1 MSGIVLSSS
10 VRQNL
15 LSLQSTAD
23 LLATTQNRLST
34 GKKVNT
40 ALDNPTNYFT
50 AASLDNRASDINNL
64 LDGIGNGVQVLQ
76 AANTG
81 LTSLQKLVDS
91 AKSVATQ
98 ALQAT
103 VGYSTKSSVSVTI
116 NGATANN
123 LLGTGAPIDGSVNGA
138 NEVNN
143 QAVVYSAS
151 TGVGTAIAGTN
162 QTAFVSGAAT
172 LGGQLFS
179 GSATNASGTTLLS
192 GLTDSSGTPQGIANN
207 DTITINGKTIT
218 FQTGAAALAGSGT
231 AYTLGIGS
239 NLNALASALDTLQG
253 NTGTGSVASTVTG
266 GKIQLNSGVA
276 ANLSISGSTGVLA
289 NLGLTGSTTATR
301 TGGVTNTAA
310 VTTGSTLLSGIQVPG
325 GADGLTSGL
334 TTADYLIVNNKTI
347 TFNAG
352 TTTTGSIAG
361 NNLSIGIGAG
371 STADIDALRGYI
383 SAATGGST
391 TVSGGK
397 LNLTTSTTADI
408 SLAGSLSGTL
418 TKLGL
423 SGAATTTVTRTAA
436 ATPAITSSTLLSGA
450 STGTSDSLGTAFGI
464 GDTITVNG
472 QNLTFTAAGTG
483 VSDGTHIQISDTV
496 GNLLTKVDVLSGN
509 TGVGSVPSTVSGGHV
524 TLHTGVASDLSISS
538 SNTAAFASLGFS
550 APVSQTRGVGP
561 SQLNG
566 LTLSFAST
574 GGGTATNLTFGTSP
588 GQVATLNDLNNQL
601 ASNNLQATLA
611 SNGTLTITTSNDAAS
626 STIGA
631 ITGTAAA
638 PGGLFNGLPVVAP
651 VVDANASSTRNNLV
665 TQYNNILNQITT
677 TAQDASFNGVNLLS
691 GDTLK
696 LTFNE
701 TGKSTLSIPGVNF
714 NAAGLGLATLNT
726 GDFKDNDSV
735 NTVVAG
741 LASASNTLR
750 SQASSFG
757 SNLSIVQI
765 RQDFSKN
772 LINVLQTGS
781 SNLTLAD
788 TNEEAANSQALSTR
802 QSIAVS
808 ALALANQSQQSV
820 LQLLR

>member
-81 LTSLQKLVDS
+81 ISSLQKLVDS

-116 NGATANN
+116 NGATSDN

-138 NEVNN
+138 NATNN

-151 TGVGTAIAGTN
+151 TGIGTVIAGTN
-162 QTAFVSGAAT
+162 QTAYSDATSVGSAATASSFTAYTSTAAT
-172 LGGQLFS
+172 LGGQLYS
-179 GSATNASGTTLLS
+179 ASATNATGSTLLS
-192 GLTDSSGTPQGIANN
+192 GLTDSSGVAQGIANN

-218 FQTGAAALAGSGT
+218 FQTGAAALAGSGN
-231 AYTLGIGS
+231 AYTLGIG
-239 NLNALASALDTLQG
+239 NDLDTLAAALDTLQG
-253 NTGTGSVASTVTG
+253 NTGGGSVASTVTG
-266 GKIQLNSGVA
+266 GQIQLNSGVA
-276 ANLSISGSTGVLA
+276 ADLAVSGSAGVLA
-289 NLGLTGSTTATR
+289 NLGLSGSTTATR
-301 TGGVTNTAA
+301 GGHVA
-310 VTTGSTLLSGIQVPG
+310 TTPALAGSTLLSGTATSSNSVLSTAFQANDTITVNGQTLTFQASGASGANQINITDDVTTLLSKIDGLSGGSGSSISGGVITLHTGTTSDLSISSSRSAALTALGLGTGVTQARGGGVTNTSAITTGNTLLNGTQVPG
-325 GADGLTSGL
+325 GADALTSGL
-334 TTADYLIVNNKTI
+334 TTSDYLIVNNKTI
-347 TFNAG
+347 TFNSG

-371 STADIDALRGYI
+371 STADIGDLLTAIGT
-383 SAATGGST
+383 ATGGSAT
-391 TVSGGK
+391 IDGTGK
-397 LNLTTSTTADI
+397 ISLTTSLTGDI

-423 SGAATTTVTRTAA
+423 SATTTVTRTAA

-450 STGTSDSLGTAFGI
+450 SSASSDSLGTAFGV

-472 QNLTFTAAGTG
+472 QNLTFVASGAA
-483 VSDGTHIQISDTV
+483 DNTHINIGDTV
-496 GNLLTKVDVLSGN
+496 GNLLTKIDVLSGN
-509 TGVGSVPSTVSGGHV
+509 TGVGATPSTVTGGHV
-524 TLHTGVASDLSISS
+524 TLHTGTTSDLTISS
-538 SNTAAFASLGFS
+538 SNTAAFAALGFN
-550 APVSQTRGVGP
+550 APVSQARGTGA

-566 LTLSFAST
+566 QTLSFAST
-574 GGGTATNLTFGTSP
+574 GGGVASNLTFGSGV
-588 GQVATLNDLNNQL
+588 GQVKSLNDLNNAL
-601 ASNNLQATLA
+601 AANNLQATLA

-638 PGGLFNGLPVVAP
+638 SGGLFNGL
-651 VVDANASSTRNNLV
+651 TRV
-665 TQYNNILNQITT
+665 GSGRQIPMPPRPATTWSRSTT
-677 TAQDASFNGVNLLS
+677 TS
-691 GDTLK
+691 
-696 LTFNE
+696 
-701 TGKSTLSIPGVNF
+701 
-714 NAAGLGLATLNT
+714 
-726 GDFKDNDSV
+726 
-735 NTVVAG
+735 
-741 LASASNTLR
+741 
-750 SQASSFG
+750 
-757 SNLSIVQI
+757 
-765 RQDFSKN
+765 
-772 LINVLQTGS
+772 
-781 SNLTLAD
+781 
-788 TNEEAANSQALSTR
+788 
-802 QSIAVS
+802 
-808 ALALANQSQQSV
+808 
-820 LQLLR
+820 

>member
-1 MSGIVLSSS
+1 MSGIVLSAS

-81 LTSLQKLVDS
+81 ISSLQKLVDS

-103 VGYSTKSSVSVTI
+103 VGYSAKSSVSVTI
-116 NGATANN
+116 NGATSDN

-143 QAVVYSAS
+143 QAVVYTAQ

-162 QTAFVSGAAT
+162 QTAYTANTSTGSVVLTDSAAAVITTASASGISLDGTAAGTKLSSAQLTALSGKT
-172 LGGQLFS
+172 LTINGQTINFSASATATSTS
-179 GSATNASGTTLLS
+179 GSTTTIGLASGSTSNVGDILSSIQSAAGAGASVGLNASGHFTITT
-192 GLTDSSGTPQGIANN
+192 GTAADVTVGGNAAAVLGIA
-207 DTITINGKTIT
+207 
-218 FQTGAAALAGSGT
+218 
-231 AYTLGIGS
+231 
-239 NLNALASALDTLQG
+239 
-253 NTGTGSVASTVTG
+253 
-266 GKIQLNSGVA
+266 
-276 ANLSISGSTGVLA
+276 
-289 NLGLTGSTTATR
+289 TTAR
-301 TGGVTNTAA
+301 GGGVTNTSAI
-310 VTTGSTLLSGIQVPG
+310 TTSSTLLSGIQVPG

-334 TTADYLIVNNKTI
+334 TTSDYLIVNNKTI
-347 TFNAG
+347 TFNSG

-371 STADIDALRGYI
+371 STANIGNLLTAIGT
-383 SAATGGST
+383 ATGGSAT
-391 TVSGGK
+391 IDATGK
-397 LNLTTSTTADI
+397 INLTTSLTGDI

-423 SGAATTTVTRTAA
+423 SATTTVTRTAA

-450 STGTSDSLGTAFGI
+450 SSASSDSLTTAFGV

-472 QNLTFTAAGTG
+472 QNLTFVASGAA
-483 VSDGTHIQISDTV
+483 DNTHINIGDTV
-496 GNLLTKVDVLSGN
+496 GNLLTKIDVLSGN
-509 TGVGSVPSTVSGGHV
+509 TGVGSTPSAVSGGHV
-524 TLHTGVASDLSISS
+524 TLHTGTASDLTISS
-538 SNTAAFASLGFS
+538 SNSAAFAALGFS
-550 APVSQTRGVGP
+550 APVSQARGTGP

-566 LTLSFAST
+566 QTLSFAST
-574 GGGTATNLTFGTSP
+574 GGGVASNLTFGSGV
-588 GQVATLNDLNNQL
+588 GQVKSLNDLNNAL
-601 ASNNLQATLA
+601 AANNLQATLA
-611 SNGTLTITTSNDAAS
+611 SNGTLTVTTSNDAAS

-638 PGGLFNGLPVVAP
+638 SGGLFNGLVASAP
-651 VVDANASSTRNNLV
+651 VVDANATSTRNNLV
-665 TQYNNILNQITT
+665 SQYNNILNQITT

-701 TGKSTLSIPGVNF
+701 TGKSTLSITGVNF

-726 GDFKDNDSV
+726 GDFKDNALVSK
-735 NTVVAG
+735 VVAG
-741 LASASNTLR
+741 LATASNTLR
-750 SQASSFG
+750 SQASAFG

-765 RQDFSKN
+765 RQDFSKS